1 MGSAP
6 VYRKTDNRPGALA
19 FEAAGLRH
27 LARAHPRGGVAIAQ
41 VVELGEHHL
50 ATAYIPSGAASVSA
64 ARELGRRLAI
74 THRELAGIGWA
85 APPAGHRGDG
95 VMGRA
100 SLSLTGPGGSAHNW
114 DSWGHMYAFERLLPY
129 VEQAR
134 ARGALSDDDAR
145 RARQFADRLAS
156 GVLDHDMPQG
166 MSGPGTLIHGDLW
179 SGNVLWS
186 TQGPVLIDPAAH
198 GGHPEE
204 DLAQLATFGAP
215 YLEEIYAAYNEVAP
229 LASGWRERQGLHQI
243 CIIAVHAALFDG
255 GYGRELMG
263 LIHRYR

>member
-1 MGSAP
+1 MGSVR
-6 VYRKTDNRPGALA
+6 VYRKTDTRPGALA

-27 LARAHPRGGVAIAQ
+27 LARPHAAGGVAVAK

-50 ATAYIPSGAASVSA
+50 ATAYIASGSASAPA
-64 ARELGRRLAI
+64 AREFGRRLAH

-85 APPAGHRGDG
+85 APPAGYRGDG

-100 SLSLTGPGGSAHNW
+100 TLTLTGPSGSAHTW
-114 DSWGHMYAFERLLPY
+114 DSWGQMYAFERLLPY

-134 ARGALSDDDAR
+134 ARGALSEGDAQKA
-145 RARQFADRLAS
+145 ARFADRLAS
-156 GVLDHDMPQG
+156 GVLDHDLPEG
-166 MSGPGTLIHGDLW
+166 MDGPATLIHGDLW
-179 SGNVLWS
+179 SGNVLWAD
-186 TQGPVLIDPAAH
+186 QGAVLIDPAAH

-215 YLEEIYAAYNEVAP
+215 FLEEIYAGYNEVAP
-229 LASGWRERQGLHQI
+229 LAPGWRQRLGLHQI
-243 CIIAVHAALFDG
+243 CIIAVHAALFGG

-263 LIHRYR
+263 LITRYS